1 MQVGCTPD
9 QPPVGVHVRMR
20 SPELVYP
27 GLQRYV
33 TTEPGSTPP
42 NVFVASL
49 TSSGSE
55 QVITAI
61 VKQILRDVNK
71 TIVNPAST
79 VM

>member
-1 MQVGCTPD
+1 
-9 QPPVGVHVRMR
+9 MR

-71 TIVNPAST
+71 RL
-79 VM
+79 